1 MSSPKNLKRK
11 DNETRFR
18 RTYVSL
24 RVGINRYYYQD
35 HPQLRD
41 ILKIYDE
48 NFYEYIHMIYDLN
61 IATLC
66 RFIQQYE
73 RKIMYHNLLNLYLL
87 FFLIDYRKID
97 RTDMVK
103 VNDFIYYFM
112 EEGFQYESGRGDFQ
126 PHWDGYFAKMG
137 LSREFFP
144 TFSLLGDYE
153 FKHSLFYMK
162 DHEVVNKRV
171 SSPPT
176 VQEEMGRA
184 SPEGEVVLSVHE
196 ENIVKDKV
204 EEVFVPVMKEVS
216 TYHINQEKIYMTQ
229 IQNLVLQIQ
238 MRNQMIER
246 YEKEIQ
252 LKNEVIHCLGL
263 ENQHLKESILKR
275 NSSFYIQQHEHSIW
289 NEPDC
294 KMELDKSIIDSFK
307 HFLE

>member
-1 MSSPKNLKRK
+1 MSSPKSFKKK
-11 DNETRFR
+11 DNEARFKK
-18 RTYVSL
+18 TYISL
-24 RVGINRYYYQD
+24 RVGINRYYYRE
-35 HPQLRD
+35 HPRLRE
-41 ILKIYDE
+41 ILNIYDE

-103 VNDFIYYFM
+103 INDFIYYFM
-112 EEGFQYESGRGDFQ
+112 EEGFQNESGRGDFQ

-171 SSPPT
+171 SSPTT
-176 VQEEMGRA
+176 VHEEMGRA
-184 SPEGEVVLSVHE
+184 SPEGEVVLSVFE
-196 ENIVKDKV
+196 EKNVKDKG
-204 EEVFVPVMKEVS
+204 EEVMVPVMKEVS
-216 TYHINQEKIYMTQ
+216 SYHMNQEKIYLTQ
-229 IQNLVLQIQ
+229 IQNLVLEIQ
-238 MRNQMIER
+238 MRNQIIER

-252 LKNEVIHCLGL
+252 LKNQVIHCLGL
-263 ENQHLKESILKR
+263 ENQQLKESISKPVP
-275 NSSFYIQQHEHSIW
+275 SFYLQHQERAIW
-289 NEPDC
+289 HEPES
-294 KMELDKSIIDSFK
+294 KMEFDKSILDSFEDFFK
-307 HFLE
+307 

>member
-1 MSSPKNLKRK
+1 MSSARNLKKK

-24 RVGINRYYYQD
+24 RVGINRYYYRD
-35 HPQLRD
+35 HPQLKE

-48 NFYEYIHMIYDLN
+48 HFYEYIHMIYDLN
-61 IATLC
+61 IETLC

-87 FFLIDYRKID
+87 FFMIDYRKID
-97 RTDMVK
+97 RTDMIK

-112 EEGFQYESGRGDFQ
+112 EEGFQNESGRGDFQ

-137 LSREFFP
+137 LSKEFFP
-144 TFSLLGDYE
+144 TFSLLSDYE

-162 DHEVVNKRV
+162 DHEVVDKMV
-171 SSPPT
+171 SPARILH
-176 VQEEMGRA
+176 EEMGRS
-184 SPEGEVVLSVHE
+184 SPEGEVVLSFHE
-196 ENIVKDKV
+196 EKIAKDKV

-216 TYHINQEKIYMTQ
+216 TYHMNQEKIYLTQ
-229 IQNLVLQIQ
+229 IQNLVLEIQ

-252 LKNEVIHCLGL
+252 LKNQVIHCLGL
-263 ENQHLKESILKR
+263 ENQRLKESISKPT
-275 NSSFYIQQHEHSIW
+275 SSFYIQHQERSIW
-289 NEPDC
+289 HEPES
-294 KMELDKSIIDSFK
+294 KMDFDKSILDSFK